1 LGLDQ
6 VLGFFLNKSICYIF
20 LSVFLLSC
28 FQKQD
33 KELAQEIRNLEFQR
47 SADSSVFE
55 KYSENQIVEIRIL
68 TADAIAKIGN
78 PVHLPVLQRLLL
90 DKEPR
95 VIKKSI
101 FALGQIG
108 NQDSLL
114 LTFLTNDNLIHYQKN
129 IIQALGKSKSNVILN
144 YLLNNIESFP
154 DSLKPSVLEAITF
167 IAPKDYKNQ
176 KIRNY
181 LLNINSDISGT
192 AAYFYS
198 RHPLRSAVAY
208 LIRANIQPSTLWD
221 KYRLKALQASLKNYN
236 IQYLDSTL
244 HDSLK
249 YRLLNDLTIEA
260 GSWQHQLYELSIL
273 KHYQDSLSY
282 TKISKY
288 LTNKNPHLRLTA
300 INAIAQFDTI
310 DAKPVLLHVYQ
321 DADWSDKG
329 HIILALS
336 KGNPQMIY
344 SLIQQNLDKGHTYF
358 KQLLLKSLARIK
370 NRMSLRQLRQFLLV
384 PDIRL
389 NLTAY
394 DELSRLGYIGY
405 KQTKEFLL
413 SGDMALTTIAAQWI
427 VSHPEF
433 ARFDDLS
440 TAYSKFSEPQDVE
453 TLLALLQAMSFV
465 ASEESY
471 QFFENIY
478 NNTTSYMIAKQALES
493 LRNSNIN
500 TPQGRPGLKIDLFVP
515 EDNMFQKE
523 STFVTIETSKGTILI
538 ELFPEIAQATVLNF
552 LYLAKKGY
560 YNNILF
566 HRVVPDF
573 VVQGGDPRG
582 DGWGGPGYVIPCE
595 YSDLSFE
602 RGTIGM
608 ATSGKDT
615 GGSQFFLCHS
625 EQPHLD
631 RRYTIFGKVRDGM
644 ENVDK
649 IDIEDKIIQ
658 IVIQN

>member
-1 LGLDQ
+1 M
-6 VLGFFLNKSICYIF
+6 NKSICIIF
-20 LSVFLLSC
+20 ISFFLLSC
-28 FQKQD
+28 FQKPD
-33 KELAQEIRNLEFQR
+33 KELAQEIRILEFER
-47 SADSSVFE
+47 SADSTVFE
-55 KYSENQIVEIRIL
+55 KYSESESVEIRTL
-68 TADAIAKIGN
+68 TADAIGKIGN
-78 PVHLPVLQRLLL
+78 PVHLSILKRLLW

-101 FALGQIG
+101 FALGQIN

-114 LTFLTNDNLIHYQKN
+114 LSLLTNSELKHYQKN
-129 IIQALGKSKSNVILN
+129 IIRAMGRSKNDVILN

-154 DSLKPSVLEAITF
+154 DSIKPTILEAITF
-167 IAPKDYKNQ
+167 ISPKNYKNQ
-176 KIRNY
+176 NIRNY
-181 LLNINSDISGT
+181 LLNNNPAISGT

-208 LIRANIQPSTLWD
+208 LIRANIQSSTLWD
-221 KYRLKALQASLKNYN
+221 KYRLKALQGSLRKYN

-244 HDSLK
+244 YDTLK
-249 YRLLNDLTIEA
+249 YRLQDDLRSNA
-260 GSWQHQLYELSIL
+260 GTWQHQLYELSIL
-273 KHYQDSLSY
+273 KHYQDSVSFNI
-282 TKISKY
+282 ISKF
-288 LTNKNPHLRLTA
+288 LTNNNPHLRLAA

-310 DAKPVLLHVYQ
+310 DAKPVLLQVYQ
-321 DADWSDKG
+321 DAGWADKG
-329 HIILALS
+329 HIILTLS
-336 KGNPQMIY
+336 KDNPQMIY

-370 NRMSLRQLRQFLLV
+370 NQMSIRQLRQFLLV

-394 DELSRLGYIGY
+394 EELSRLGYIGY

-413 SGDMALTTIAAQWI
+413 SGDMALATVASQWI
-427 VSHPEF
+427 VSHPDF

-440 TAYSKFSEPQDVE
+440 MAYLKFSETKDVE
-453 TLLALLQAMSFV
+453 TLLALLQAMSYV

-471 QFFENIY
+471 QFLQNIFQ
-478 NNTTSYMIAKQALES
+478 NTNSYMIAQQTGDDLKK
-493 LRNSNIN
+493 SNIN
-500 TPQGRPGLKIDLFVP
+500 LPSRPDLNVDLFVP
-515 EDNMFQKE
+515 DEKVFQKE
-523 STFVTIETSKGTILI
+523 SILVTIETSKGNILV
-538 ELFPEIAQATVLNF
+538 ELYPEIAPATVSNF
-552 LYLAKKGY
+552 IYLAKKGY
-560 YNNILF
+560 YNNLLF

-595 YSDLSFE
+595 YTETPFK

-615 GGSQFFLCHS
+615 GGSQFFICHS

-631 RRYTIFGKVRDGM
+631 GRYTIFGKVQNGM
-644 ENVDK
+644 EIVDI